1 MGLKLLRYFQRS
13 ALPCIKM
20 AACISIRQTQIAD
33 AMRRGNAMGPAL
45 EERVKGK
52 EDSQNTERLIGTQ
65 YSHYESCKLHQSRKH
80 MFTPNLLTSE
90 LAQLRL
96 LNFLSFGS

>member
-1 MGLKLLRYFQRS
+1 
-13 ALPCIKM
+13 M

-52 EDSQNTERLIGTQ
+52 EDSQNTE
-65 YSHYESCKLHQSRKH
+65 
-80 MFTPNLLTSE
+80 LL
-90 LAQLRL
+90 
-96 LNFLSFGS
+96 